1 MGQRMR
7 EVIVRCPA
15 DGEEQETWLKGEVTA
30 VPLGLAWKPGCH
42 VIRVTAF
49 KWEEHELWGEYTGIP
64 FIVAKE
70 TPSGPWLWE
79 DRYE

>member
-1 MGQRMR
+1 MQ

-15 DGEEQETWLKGEVTA
+15 DGEEQETWLKGVV
-30 VPLGLAWKPGCH
+30 VPVQRRMQPRFH

-49 KWEEHELWGEYTGIP
+49 KWEERDPWGEYTGIP